1 MTRLIESVF
10 IDGPAGRLE
19 ALIEGPDDAAPI
31 ERVAVIC
38 HPHPLHG
45 GTMHNKV
52 VFRLA
57 RAAREAAAAVV
68 RFNFRG
74 VGQSAG
80 TYDEGIGEQDDVR
93 AALRYAAGRHPGLPL
108 LAAGFSFGSRVGLRV
123 VCGEDSGVERF
134 LAVGT
139 AVEYGEWAFL
149 ADCRCRTHFL
159 HSTNDEHGRRST
171 VEAVFEKAAEPKTLT
186 WIEAS
191 NHFFSDALDELER
204 AAREVILAD

>member
-1 MTRLIESVF
+1 MTRLLESTF

-19 ALIEGPDDAAPI
+19 ALVEGPNDGIPI

-57 RAAREAAAAVV
+57 RAARNARAAVV

-93 AALRYAAGRHPGLPL
+93 AVLRYAANRHPGLPL
-108 LAAGFSFGSRVGLRV
+108 LAAGFSFGSLVGLRV
-123 VCGEDSGVERF
+123 VCGDGCGVERF

-139 AVEYGEWAFL
+139 PVDHFEWEFL
-149 ADCRCRTHFL
+149 ADCRCPTHFL
-159 HSTNDEHGRRST
+159 HGTNDEHGRRPT
-171 VEAVFEKAAEPKTLT
+171 MEAVFAKAAEPKTLT
-186 WIEAS
+186 WIEATD
-191 NHFFSDALDELER
+191 HFFSDALGELEQ
-204 AAREVILAD
+204 AAREAILAA

>member
-1 MTRLIESVF
+1 MARLLESTF
-10 IDGPAGRLE
+10 LEGPAGRLE
-19 ALIEGPDDAAPI
+19 ALIEGPGDGSPI

-57 RAAREAAAAVV
+57 RAARNAGAAVV

-93 AALRYAAGRHPGLPL
+93 AALRHAAGRHPGLPL
-108 LAAGFSFGSRVGLRV
+108 LAAGFSFGARAGLRV

-134 LAVGT
+134 LAAGT
-139 AVEYGEWAFL
+139 PVEHGDWDFL
-149 ADCRCRTHFL
+149 AACRCRTHFL

-171 VEAVFEKAAEPKTLT
+171 MEAVFAKAAEPKTLT
-186 WIEAS
+186 WIEAAD
-191 NHFFSDALDELER
+191 HFFSDALDELER
-204 AAREVILAD
+204 VARKAILAH

>member
-57 RAAREAAAAVV
+57 RAVRNAGAAVV

-80 TYDEGIGEQDDVR
+80 SYDGGIGEQDDLR
-93 AALRYAAGRHPGLPL
+93 AALRFGSERRPGIPLVAG
-108 LAAGFSFGSRVGLRV
+108 GFSFGSRVGLRV
-123 VCGEDSGVERF
+123 VCDKDCAVERF

-139 AVEYGEWAFL
+139 PVEHGEWDFL

-159 HSTNDEHGRRST
+159 HSTNDEHGRRPT
-171 VEAVFEKAAEPKTLT
+171 MEAAFVKAAEPKTLT

-191 NHFFSDALDELER
+191 NHFFSDALDELEQ
-204 AAREVILAD
+204 AAHKALRTA

>member
-1 MTRLIESVF
+1 MKVRTTRLPSSEWLSFAIRTRSM
-10 IDGPAGRLE
+10 AGRCTTRSFS
-19 ALIEGPDDAAPI
+19 GWR
-31 ERVAVIC
+31 ERPAT
-38 HPHPLHG
+38 PG
-45 GTMHNKV
+45 
-52 VFRLA
+52 R
-57 RAAREAAAAVV
+57 RVV

-139 AVEYGEWAFL
+139 PVEYGEGAFL

-191 NHFFSDALDELER
+191 NHFFSDALEELEQ